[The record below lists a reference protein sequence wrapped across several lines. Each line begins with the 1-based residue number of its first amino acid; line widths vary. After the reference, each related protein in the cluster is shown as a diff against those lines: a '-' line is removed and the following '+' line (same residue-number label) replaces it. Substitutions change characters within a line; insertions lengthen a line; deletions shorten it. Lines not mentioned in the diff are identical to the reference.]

1 GQNGNSINVYR
12 AGNVT
17 VSGNKIRGCA
27 FSAVRAN
34 GAANVAIS
42 NNNCSSLGETA
53 LYIEFGFEGAV
64 VANNI
69 IDGAA
74 LGVVAT
80 NFNHGGRLATIHG
93 N

>member
-1 GQNGNSINVYR
+1 GILVWRTLAGDDGTMVEGNRIEDIAARDGGSGQNGNAINVYR

-53 LYIEFGFEGAV
+53 LYIE
-64 VANNI
+64 
-69 IDGAA
+69 
-74 LGVVAT
+74 
-80 NFNHGGRLATIHG
+80 
-93 N
+93 